1 MTATQVLCIVCQTHP
16 YDPPKGCEF
25 CPESVLHLLVLQ
37 EAEATR
43 RRAERHP
50 LVTAGAR

>member
-1 MTATQVLCIVCQTHP
+1 MTAPQILCIVCQTHP

-37 EAEATR
+37 EAEAAR
-43 RRAERHP
+43 RRAEQRE
-50 LVTAGAR
+50 LVTSGGR